1 MVERYHL
8 VLAAWAV
15 GAGLLF
21 AVASRFA
28 PAALQRRLV
37 GLAGLAG
44 AALGAWGHPRGAPW
58 LVAAALVAVW
68 PDEPARPHPLGEWAA
83 PLTIVS
89 LVGVWVSVPDT
100 EPALAA
106 GAVLAPLVLALAAAK
121 RPVGP
126 AGTVALGVAILGS
139 VWVGSAG
146 WGAALATVSAIGVV
160 AAAPAVFGFR
170 RVPLTTTGWVV
181 VVVAQVL
188 IAVPLSRVIMR
199 QSVVVAVMLSAMGL
213 TAALLAMTG
222 APRHPPSPGAGIS
235 RSVPHYGGPESRN

>member
-8 VLAAWAV
+8 VLAAWAA

-28 PAALQRRLV
+28 PSVVQRRPV
-37 GLAGLAG
+37 GLAGLTGALLGGAG
-44 AALGAWGHPRGAPW
+44 SPRNVPW
-58 LVAAALVAVW
+58 IVAAGVAVLW
-68 PDEPARPHPLGEWAA
+68 GDHPERSHPLGEWAA
-83 PLTIVS
+83 PLAVVS
-89 LVGVWVSVPDT
+89 LIGVWASVPDT

-106 GAVLAPLVLALAAAK
+106 GAVLAPLALALAAAR
-121 RPVGP
+121 RPVGM
-126 AGTVALGVAILGS
+126 AGTVALGVAVLGP

-181 VVVAQVL
+181 VVVAHVL

-213 TAALLAMTG
+213 VAALLAMTG
-222 APRHPPSPGAGIS
+222 APRRLPPAKPGEP
-235 RSVPHYGGPESRN
+235 RQEPQWGGPEARN

>member
-1 MVERYHL
+1 M
-8 VLAAWAV
+8 
-15 GAGLLF
+15 LF
-21 AVASRFA
+21 AVVSRFA
-28 PAALQRRLV
+28 PSPLQRRLL
-37 GLAGLAG
+37 GLAGLTGALLGGAGSPRNVPWIVAAG
-44 AALGAWGHPRGAPW
+44 AVVLWGDDPERS
-58 LVAAALVAVW
+58 
-68 PDEPARPHPLGEWAA
+68 HPLGEWAA

-89 LVGVWVSVPDT
+89 LLGVWASVPDT

-146 WGAALATVSAIGVV
+146 WGAALATVSAVGVV

-181 VVVAQVL
+181 VVITQVL
-188 IAVPLSRVIMR
+188 IAVPLSRVIMH
-199 QSVVVAVMLSAMGL
+199 QTVVVAVMLSAMGL

-222 APRHPPSPGAGIS
+222 APRRPPSPGAGTS
-235 RSVPHYGGPESRN
+235 RPEPHYGGPESRN

>member
-8 VLAAWAV
+8 VLAAGAV

-21 AVASRFA
+21 AVVSRFA
-28 PAALQRRLV
+28 PSPLQRRLL
-37 GLAGLAG
+37 GLAGLTGALLGGAGSPRNVPWIVAAG
-44 AALGAWGHPRGAPW
+44 AVVLWGDDPERS
-58 LVAAALVAVW
+58 
-68 PDEPARPHPLGEWAA
+68 HPLGEWAA

-89 LVGVWVSVPDT
+89 LLGVWASVPDT

-146 WGAALATVSAIGVV
+146 WGAALATVSAVGVV

-181 VVVAQVL
+181 VVITQVL
-188 IAVPLSRVIMR
+188 IAVPLSRVIMH
-199 QSVVVAVMLSAMGL
+199 QTVVVAVMLSAMGL

-222 APRHPPSPGAGIS
+222 APRRPPSPGAGTS
-235 RSVPHYGGPESRN
+235 RPEPHYGGPESRN

>member
-8 VLAAWAV
+8 VLAAGAV

-21 AVASRFA
+21 AVVSRFA
-28 PAALQRRLV
+28 PSVLQRRLL
-37 GLAGLAG
+37 GLAGLTG
-44 AALGAWGHPRGAPW
+44 AVLGAWDHPRALPW
-58 LVAAALVAVW
+58 LLAAALMAVW
-68 PDEPARPHPLGEWAA
+68 PDNPVRPHPLGEWAA
-83 PLTIVS
+83 PLAVVS
-89 LVGVWVSVPDT
+89 LIGVWASVPDT

-106 GAVLAPLVLALAAAK
+106 GAVLAPLALALAAAR
-121 RPVGP
+121 RPVGM
-126 AGTVALGVAILGS
+126 AGTVALGVAVLGP

-146 WGAALATVSAIGVV
+146 WGAALATASAIGVV

-181 VVVAQVL
+181 VVVAHVL

-222 APRHPPSPGAGIS
+222 APRRPPSPGAGTS
-235 RSVPHYGGPESRN
+235 RPVPHYGGPESRN